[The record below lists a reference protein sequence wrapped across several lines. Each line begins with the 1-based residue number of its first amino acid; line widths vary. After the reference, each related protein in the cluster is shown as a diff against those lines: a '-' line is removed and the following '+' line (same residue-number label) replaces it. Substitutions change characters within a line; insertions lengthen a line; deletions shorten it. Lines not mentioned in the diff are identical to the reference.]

1 MEKDSDEA
9 DSAIE
14 RSALFLLQDGMS
26 ESVNP
31 FHLKRHS
38 TFTVRTCV
46 QGFVRMKC
54 LTLSLLILV
63 CLPGRS
69 PSHFRS
75 FCYTASAPYAELSL
89 VQRESA
95 QSSLAQLLR
104 NSLLY
109 CSLAHLKRCV
119 YTLFIIYSL
128 KLKSIYIKNHLF
140 K

>member
-1 MEKDSDEA
+1 
-9 DSAIE
+9 
-14 RSALFLLQDGMS
+14 MS
-26 ESVNP
+26 ESVNL

-38 TFTVRTCV
+38 TFTVRTCMQDFV
-46 QGFVRMKC
+46 QMKR

-75 FCYTASAPYAELSL
+75 FCCTASAPYAELSL
-89 VQRESA
+89 VQREPA

-104 NSLLY
+104 NSLFY

-128 KLKSIYIKNHLF
+128 KFKKIKSPIQVKHWNAPQFSLCCQKVFSSI
-140 K
+140 